1 MAVPRRRADPHTLV
15 GAYAMDAVSEQDRFS
30 FERHLDG
37 CDTCQAELH
46 GLRET
51 TARLASATEVRPRD
65 ELCEQTV
72 QAALR
77 IPQLPP
83 ALPGHAERIAQHRSW
98 LDGSW
103 LHRSRPGGTRPS
115 RTRPGRPG
123 RTRRPAAPWVLR
135 LAAAALGFAVAA
147 GLIGVLHGMDHRL
160 DMAQRR
166 GHAIAAVLGA
176 PDAVMLTAK
185 VTTGGRATVV
195 MSHRDRELVF
205 TAAHLAPLPGTR
217 SYELWLMSPAG
228 ARSAGLLPAPRNGMT
243 GPLVIS
249 GLAAGD
255 MVGITVEPASGS
267 PRPTSAPILM
277 LVLTPAG
284 GIGPAGGISPAG
296 GGRPSG

>member
-15 GAYAMDAVSEQDRFS
+15 GAYAMDAVSEQDRSS
-30 FERHLDG
+30 FERHLGG

-65 ELCEQTV
+65 ELRAQTV

-83 ALPGHAERIAQHRSW
+83 ALPGHPERATLPRSP
-98 LDGSW
+98 LA
-103 LHRSRPGGTRPS
+103 RF
-115 RTRPGRPG
+115 RPG
-123 RTRRPAAPWVLR
+123 RTHQGRTHQGRTRRAASWPLR

-147 GLIGVLHGMDHRL
+147 GLIGIVRGMDHRL
-160 DMAQRR
+160 DTAQRR
-166 GHAIAAVLGA
+166 SHAIAAVLGA

-228 ARSAGLLPAPRNGMT
+228 DRSAGLLPAPRNGMT
-243 GPLVIS
+243 GPMVIS

-267 PRPTSAPILM
+267 ARPTSAPILM
-277 LVLTPAG
+277 LVLSP
-284 GIGPAGGISPAG
+284 GGISPAG

>member
-15 GAYAMDAVSEQDRFS
+15 GAYAMDAVSEQDRS
-30 FERHLDG
+30 GFERHLGG

-65 ELCEQTV
+65 ELRERTV

-83 ALPGHAERIAQHRSW
+83 ALPGHPERATLPRSPLARFW
-98 LDGSW
+98 
-103 LHRSRPGGTRPS
+103 PGRTHPGRIRQS
-115 RTRPGRPG
+115 RTRLGRSQPGQSRK
-123 RTRRPAAPWVLR
+123 AAPWPLR

-147 GLIGVLHGMDHRL
+147 GLIGILHGMDHRL
-160 DMAQRR
+160 DTAQRR
-166 GHAIAAVLGA
+166 SHAIAAVLGA

-217 SYELWLMSPAG
+217 SYELWLMNPAG
-228 ARSAGLLPAPRNGMT
+228 DRSAGLLPAPRNGMT
-243 GPLVIS
+243 GPMVIS

-267 PRPTSAPILM
+267 ARPTSAPILM
-277 LVLTPAG
+277 LVLSP
-284 GIGPAGGISPAG
+284 GGISPAG

>member
-1 MAVPRRRADPHTLV
+1 MPASRRAVPRRAVPRRRADPHTLV
-15 GAYAMDAVSEQDRFS
+15 GAYAMDAVGEQDRAS
-30 FERHLDG
+30 FERHLGG
-37 CDTCQAELH
+37 CESCQAELH

-51 TARLASATEVRPRD
+51 TARLASAAEVRPRD
-65 ELCEQTV
+65 ELREQTV

-83 ALPGHAERIAQHRSW
+83 ALPGHPERATPRASRLAGILPGRISS
-98 LDGSW
+98 G
-103 LHRSRPGGTRPS
+103 RSRR
-115 RTRPGRPG
+115 
-123 RTRRPAAPWVLR
+123 AAPWTLR
-135 LAAAALGFAVAA
+135 LVAAVLGFAVAA
-147 GLIGVLHGMDHRL
+147 GLIGILHGTDHRL

-166 GHAIAAVLGA
+166 SHAIAAVLGA

-185 VTTGGRATVV
+185 VSTGGRATVV

-205 TAAHLAPLPGTR
+205 TAAHLAPLAGAR
-217 SYELWLMSPAG
+217 SYQLWLMSPAG
-228 ARSAGLLPAPRNGMT
+228 TRSAGLLPAPRNGMT
-243 GPLVIS
+243 GPMVVS

-277 LVLTPAG
+277 LAL
-284 GIGPAGGISPAG
+284 SPVSGLRSAG